1 MKKRASTPVSA
12 SLIAGFRGSHCGF
25 PGVDV
30 RNIRRTWSEGRALH
44 QPDAHL
50 GGFAYGMTDLT
61 SFRFV
66 MLLKL
71 QAPKKLIGVCWC
83 FKDFMAFLLRCTIVF
98 L

>member
-12 SLIAGFRGSHCGF
+12 SLIAGFRGSHYGF

-50 GGFAYGMTDLT
+50 GGFAYGTG
-61 SFRFV
+61 RFN
-66 MLLKL
+66 KF
-71 QAPKKLIGVCWC
+71 QVC
-83 FKDFMAFLLRCTIVF
+83 DAVEAAST
-98 L
+98 